1 MLVHPAKSSPGTVGI
16 RVAGVVAGTLV
27 LLLVLLAIV
36 RPEMVSMAALH
47 GLMSAMGL

>member
-1 MLVHPAKSSPGTVGI
+1 MLVDPAKSSPGVVGI

-36 RPEMVSMAALH
+36 RPEMMSMATLYEM
-47 GLMSAMGL
+47 MSAMGL